1 MKDKLILSAAGII
14 YAVLLILPAVWIGYH
29 FGKGTESSA
38 EQIQEHKQESE
49 LHEELN
55 TPAPQVATGETIT
68 IPGFER
74 VKLAATQEQ
83 QEAPFY
89 NPEGNNCYFVV
100 SLLLSDGEEI
110 YRSGLIAPGEA
121 VPSITLSHI
130 PSVGTYQHALLR
142 YSCYSMAE
150 FRAINGADVELT
162 LEIT

>member
-1 MKDKLILSAAGII
+1 MKDKLILSAAGIL

-29 FGKGTESSA
+29 FGKGAESSTGQVQGR
-38 EQIQEHKQESE
+38 EQKSDPREGLEA
-49 LHEELN
+49 
-55 TPAPQVATGETIT
+55 PAPQPTTGGAIT

-83 QEAPFY
+83 QAAPFY

-110 YRSGLIAPGEA
+110 YRSGLVAPGEA
-121 VPSITLSHI
+121 VPSITLSHV
-130 PSVGTYQHALLR
+130 PAVGTYQHALLR